1 MNDIEKAQR
10 IDSFST
16 HLKLVHV
23 NQEFLKRVGNEGD
36 GGYIMYSNF
45 SGNEVLISAGI
56 GEDVSWDFHML
67 NTFAAKAVIQIDH
80 TIGGKPPREDSRVI
94 FIDKMLKGY
103 DSQESVTLGWLI
115 NRLPQAHPRI
125 LKIDI
130 EGSEWEVFAATTL
143 RDLSTFDQI
152 CVEFH
157 NLHEVIFED
166 NPHYLETMAKL
177 ATNHAPIHVHANN
190 WGAYEIIANRPV
202 PDVLEV
208 TYLSRHLIGDLT
220 TQAYQTQMDA
230 PNHPGRPDIKLSF
243 N

>member
-143 RDLSTFDQI
+143 SDLSTFDQI

-208 TYLSRHLIGDLT
+208 TYLSRHLIGD
-220 TQAYQTQMDA
+220 
-230 PNHPGRPDIKLSF
+230 
-243 N
+243 

>member
-1 MNDIEKAQR
+1 
-10 IDSFST
+10 
-16 HLKLVHV
+16 
-23 NQEFLKRVGNEGD
+23 
-36 GGYIMYSNF
+36 
-45 SGNEVLISAGI
+45 
-56 GEDVSWDFHML
+56 
-67 NTFAAKAVIQIDH
+67 
-80 TIGGKPPREDSRVI
+80 
-94 FIDKMLKGY
+94 
-103 DSQESVTLGWLI
+103 
-115 NRLPQAHPRI
+115 
-125 LKIDI
+125 
-130 EGSEWEVFAATTL
+130 
-143 RDLSTFDQI
+143 LSTFDQI

-157 NLHEVIFED
+157 NLHEVIFEE